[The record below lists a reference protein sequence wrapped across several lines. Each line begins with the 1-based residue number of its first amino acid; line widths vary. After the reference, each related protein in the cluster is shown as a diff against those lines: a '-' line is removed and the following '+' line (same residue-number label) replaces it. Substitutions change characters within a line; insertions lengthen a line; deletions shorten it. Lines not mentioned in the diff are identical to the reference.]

1 MAGLANDGGVH
12 KSVSASAPTRP
23 ADIGSNRISVGPRYL
38 RCPIAEKQYR
48 ISALGTCQC
57 AVYGALLV
65 IAASAI
71 KRDNIDFL
79 SVLGKLT
86 EMRNGSPKTKPH

>member
-1 MAGLANDGGVH
+1 M
-12 KSVSASAPTRP
+12 S
-23 ADIGSNRISVGPRYL
+23 
-38 RCPIAEKQYR
+38 YR
-48 ISALGTCQC
+48 WEAISALGTCQC

-65 IAASAI
+65 IAASAMTAAALFPIWRQMEHWLMRAASAI